1 MNTDTFSLASQLSNY
16 GSLVLPA
23 NNVTHVSELK
33 DDPNYLRMR
42 KQLVGDGTLFTELLT
57 SFSKDESLY
66 EQVADFFNAISS
78 GHSDHVLLSTVY
90 RSTLHTF
97 VKELNRQKDT
107 IPESFMFS
115 MLYRYAEGVS
125 ACFEGN
131 FARLQDAKK
140 ILKAHSKGGLEGLTT
155 IVTESLLHQ
164 FTSQFLF
171 QKRLTNELAF
181 SKGDAVHVH
190 NFFYNI
196 VCNQFGLEVIKDDY
210 AVRRDIK
217 DSVIEEY
224 FSGVNFLINR
234 FHTVRALK
242 ENIYS
247 QVSVIFSENKKS
259 HLLNSENVS
268 AGELISEL
276 LNDLECG
283 PLSAC
288 KAVEN
293 GRALELKISD
303 LISINDD
310 NTYSLAH
317 FSEHMQTWLALR
329 HKKNDPEILEV
340 ILDQTGKTQYI
351 GSIDNL
357 FFWVFDPENSST
369 ELLKKGHKCTFDQE
383 NYTSLQLSHLTSFHA
398 KSLPETDMY
407 ALLLQ
412 ALDQTNKAE
421 DVKKFFLD
429 MNGMD
434 ILCGLP
440 LFITE
445 ELSEALKA
453 KADKD
458 AVFKNELFRVFNEH
472 LEKSELAE
480 PTTLLELFL
489 FNLHKRKQGDINH
502 ITKHM
507 NAWHIRDFSEAAIRK
522 LFSEGDCIQL
532 FYQACYCQNTK
543 IMQHILAT
551 GFCSGLV
558 NAPDSSGTPLMLAA
572 ENDALESVKALLE
585 HGADANMR
593 DPEGY
598 TPLMLAAANSALE
611 SVKALLE
618 HGADANMRDPEG
630 YTALMLAAQNGHARC
645 TKALS
650 QYTDINIRN
659 KEGYTALMFAVLQDN
674 HEVFN
679 CLLGGKKLKINKQDN
694 IGRTALM
701 LAAIHG
707 NSDYVLT
714 LLHKNADPNK
724 KNKFG
729 DTALMAAIQFNHTT
743 CAKILL
749 TKGAKPNINNVDDTT
764 PLIVAA
770 IVGNDKI
777 VKELLDQN
785 VKIDKQD
792 LDGQT
797 ALMFAVE
804 QGHIICTQTLL
815 ARGANV
821 TKKSIFLYTAVMF
834 ASKQGHAGCLEA
846 LLGTLEKYDQ
856 KKKIDHLNQKARKH
870 GHTALMLATINKNPL
885 CVKKLL
891 VYGAD
896 VDKTCK
902 DGGTAL
908 IFAVRNSDTNIVALL
923 MEHNANINI
932 RTKKGDTALKIAAQ
946 MGHHEIIQ
954 LLRESSLQTVTSE
967 NLLAAIRDAR
977 DEETRNLLKD
987 WIWIKNDIN
996 KS

>member
-107 IPESFMFS
+107 IPESFMLS

-288 KAVEN
+288 KTVEN

-317 FSEHMQTWLALR
+317 FSEHMQAWLALR

-369 ELLKKGHKCTFDQE
+369 ESLKKGHKCTFDKE
-383 NYTSLQLSHLTSFHA
+383 NYTSLQLSHLTSLHSG
-398 KSLPETDMY
+398 SLPTTNMH
-407 ALLLQ
+407 ALLIQ

-489 FNLHKRKQGDINH
+489 FNLHKRNQGDINH

-572 ENDALESVKALLE
+572 ENGALESVKALLE

-593 DPEGY
+593 DP
-598 TPLMLAAANSALE
+598 
-611 SVKALLE
+611 K
-618 HGADANMRDPEG
+618 G

-659 KEGYTALMFAVLQDN
+659 KEGYTALMFAVQQDN

-679 CLLGGKKLKINKQDN
+679 CLLGGKKLKINKQDKT
-694 IGRTALM
+694 GQTALM
-701 LAAIHG
+701 LAAKHG
-707 NSDYVLT
+707 NSDYVRT

-724 KNKFG
+724 KNKFY
-729 DTALMAAIQFNHTT
+729 DTALMAAIQFNHTA

-749 TKGAKPNINNVDDTT
+749 TKGANPKIDNIYDIT
-764 PLIVAA
+764 PLMVAA
-770 IVGNDKI
+770 AVGNDKI

-792 LDGQT
+792 LGGQT
-797 ALMFAVE
+797 ALMFAAKK
-804 QGHIICTQTLL
+804 GHIICTQTLL
-815 ARGANV
+815 ARGANL
-821 TKKSIFLYTAVMF
+821 TKKSVFRYTAVMF
-834 ASKQGHAGCLEA
+834 ASEQGYVGCLEA
-846 LLGTLEKYDQ
+846 LLSTLEKYDQ

-891 VYGAD
+891 VCGAN
-896 VDKTCK
+896 VDKTSK

-908 IFAVRNSDTNIVALL
+908 IFAVRNSDTNIIALL

-967 NLLAAIRDAR
+967 NLRAAIWDAR
-977 DEETRNLLKD
+977 DQETANLLKD
-987 WIWIKNDIN
+987 WLSTKNDIN